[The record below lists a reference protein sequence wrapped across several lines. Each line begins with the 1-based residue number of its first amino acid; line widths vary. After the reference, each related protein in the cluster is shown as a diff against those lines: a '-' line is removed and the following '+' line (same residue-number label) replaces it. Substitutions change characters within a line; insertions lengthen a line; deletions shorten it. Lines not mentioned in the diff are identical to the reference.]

1 MPTETAVQTEV
12 DVTVVRVDA
21 VGSLLR
27 PPELVT
33 AFAAADEGALDTEG
47 LRAVQDEAVRQVI
60 AQQEAHGLPV
70 LTDGEFRRRHFMESF
85 AEIAGYAHGRT
96 APVGVAV
103 VTEEKTGVDGG
114 PPMARGRR
122 VRTPV
127 IERIQLL
134 RNRPLEEFGFA
145 QGLTRRVVKASL
157 ITPARIVE
165 AYDADGSREVYPSV
179 DDFLA
184 DVVRIQ
190 REMIEQLIDAGC
202 RYIHIDAPDYAA
214 YLDERSLEAMREQG
228 HDPAARLQRA
238 LAADN
243 AVIEGFDGA
252 TFGLHVCRGNFRG
265 RWARE
270 GAYDAIAESL
280 YNGLGH
286 QRLLLEYDSDRAGG
300 FESLRF
306 VPAGKIAVL
315 GLISTKSPQ
324 VETVDELQRRIEEAA
339 RFLPLEQLAIS
350 PQCGFAS
357 VLDGNPLDQETQW
370 RKLDVMME
378 TASRVW
384 G

>member
-1 MPTETAVQTEV
+1 VQTEI
-12 DVTVVRVDA
+12 DVTHARVDA

-27 PPELVT
+27 PPELVA
-33 AFAAADEGALDTEG
+33 AFAAADRGGLGADE
-47 LRAVQDEAVRQVI
+47 LRAVQDDAVREVI
-60 AQQEAHGLPV
+60 AQQEAHGLSV

-103 VTEEKTGVDGG
+103 VTEEKAGVDGG
-114 PPMARGRR
+114 PTMARGHR
-122 VRTPV
+122 VRTAV
-127 IERIQLL
+127 VERIRLQ
-134 RNRPLEEFGFA
+134 RNRPLEEFRFA
-145 QGLTRRVVKASL
+145 QALTQNPVKASL

-165 AYDADGSREVYPSV
+165 AYDADGSRDVYPGV
-179 DDFLA
+179 EDFLP

-190 REMIEQLIDAGC
+190 REIIAQLIDAGC

-214 YLDERSLEAMREQG
+214 YVDERSLGTMREQG
-228 HDPAARLQRA
+228 HDPEARLQRA
-238 LAADN
+238 IEADN
-243 AVIEGFDGA
+243 AVVEGFDGV

-270 GAYDAIAESL
+270 GSYDAIAERL
-280 YNGLGH
+280 YNGLAH

-306 VPAGKIAVL
+306 VPPDKIAVL
-315 GLISTKSPQ
+315 GLISTKVPR
-324 VETVDELQRRIEEAA
+324 VETVGELEGRIAEAA
-339 RFLPLEQLAIS
+339 RFLSPEQLALS

-357 VLDGNPLDQETQW
+357 VLDGNPLDEATQW
-370 RKLDVMME
+370 RKLDVMIE